1 MMSTPHSFKN
11 INLEKDR
18 GREKYMK
25 DTFIGKQRLLPE
37 VSVLSESKKKY
48 MKDIYILY
56 MLIWNIETHQN
67 VYNASFVIIQSYD
80 VDLKVGTQPEL
91 K

>member
-1 MMSTPHSFKN
+1 
-11 INLEKDR
+11 
-18 GREKYMK
+18 MK

-56 MLIWNIETHQN
+56 VLIWNIETHQN

>member
-1 MMSTPHSFKN
+1 MMSTLHSFKN

-25 DTFIGKQRLLPE
+25 DIFIRKQRLVPE
-37 VSVLSESKKKY
+37 VSVLSESKKY
-48 MKDIYILY
+48 VKDIYILY

-80 VDLKVGTQPEL
+80 LDLKVGTQPEL